1 MMEDFVVDKPLFEY
15 NTRRYLVLS
24 GKRVKVPWRYNRVM
38 CAVQSGS
45 TKTVQELVTGDCVQ
59 AQLEFATVWKLVKIY
74 IP

>member
-1 MMEDFVVDKPLFEY
+1 MEDFVVDSPLFEY
-15 NTRRYLVLS
+15 NGRRYIYLS

-45 TKTVQELVTGDCVQ
+45 TKTIQELTIGDRVQ
-59 AQLEFATVWKLVKIY
+59 AELEFATVWKLLKIY